1 MNRRLSS
8 HKGVDLKLVVMG
20 LLRYKGY
27 TGSVEYS
34 DEERSFFGK
43 VLGLRRDGIIF
54 EGDSVDSI
62 RKDFVEAIDH
72 YLEHCKELG
81 VTPEKPYNGNFVL
94 RMPSDLHGRAAEVAM
109 IQGKSLNEFIND
121 AVRSAVANAG

>member
-1 MNRRLSS
+1 MF
-8 HKGVDLKLVVMG
+8 VCMG

-34 DEERSFFGK
+34 EEERSFFGK

-54 EGDSVDSI
+54 EGDSVATLQ
-62 RKDFVEAIDH
+62 KDFEDAIDQ
-72 YLEHCKELG
+72 YLFHCKESG
-81 VTPEKPYNGNFVL
+81 IDPEKPYNGNFVL
-94 RMPSDLHGRAAEVAM
+94 RMPSDLHGRAAEAAM

-121 AVRSAVANAG
+121 AVRSALANAG